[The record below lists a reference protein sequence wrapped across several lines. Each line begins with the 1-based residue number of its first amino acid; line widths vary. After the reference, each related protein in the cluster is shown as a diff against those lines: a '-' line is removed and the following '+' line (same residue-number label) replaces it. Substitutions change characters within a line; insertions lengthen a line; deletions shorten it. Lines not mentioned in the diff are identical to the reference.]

1 MRIISGELK
10 GRKIFEPPDRTTRP
24 LKDLVKESIFNI
36 VMHSNKISIDL
47 KNSNIL
53 DLFSGVG
60 SFGIE
65 ALSRGSKYVT
75 FIENYTE
82 VLQILRKNIQKL
94 NLDNKCE
101 IISEDIINKL
111 NFKKLNKKFE
121 LIFLD
126 PPFDEKNLSKI
137 LLKIYDSKILKKNG
151 ILIIHRKINTD
162 DKLIPKFNII
172 QEKKYGVSKI
182 MFGNYL

>member
-101 IISEDIINKL
+101 IISEDIINML

-126 PPFDEKNLSKI
+126 PPFNEKNINKI

-151 ILIIHRKINTD
+151 ILIIHRKINTN

-172 QEKKYGVSKI
+172 EEKKYGLSKI

>member
-10 GRKIFEPPDRTTRP
+10 GRKIFEPTDRKTRP

-101 IISEDIINKL
+101 IFSEDIINML

-126 PPFDEKNLSKI
+126 PPFNEKDINKI

-162 DKLIPKFNII
+162 DKLIPEFNLIE
-172 QEKKYGVSKI
+172 EKKYGLSKI
-182 MFGNYL
+182 MFGNFL

>member
-101 IISEDIINKL
+101 IFSEDIINML

-126 PPFDEKNLSKI
+126 PPFNEKNINKI

-162 DKLIPKFNII
+162 DKLIPEFNLIE
-172 QEKKYGVSKI
+172 EKKYGLSKI
-182 MFGNYL
+182 MFGNFL

>member
-151 ILIIHRKINTD
+151 ILIIHRKINTN

-172 QEKKYGVSKI
+172 EEKKYGLSKI

>member
-101 IISEDIINKL
+101 IFSEDIINML

-126 PPFDEKNLSKI
+126 PPFNEKNINKI

-172 QEKKYGVSKI
+172 EEKKYGLSKI

>member
-1 MRIISGELK
+1 MRIISGDLK
-10 GRKIFEPPDRTTRP
+10 GRKIFEPTDRTTRP

-111 NFKKLNKKFE
+111 NFKKLNNKFE

-126 PPFDEKNLSKI
+126 PPFDEKNLNKI
-137 LLKIYDSKILKKNG
+137 LVKIYDSKILKKNG

-162 DKLIPKFNII
+162 DKLIPEFNLIE
-172 QEKKYGVSKI
+172 EKKYGLSKI
-182 MFGNYL
+182 MFGNFL

>member
-101 IISEDIINKL
+101 IISEDIINML

-126 PPFDEKNLSKI
+126 PPFNEKNINKI

-172 QEKKYGVSKI
+172 EEKKYGLSKI

>member
-101 IISEDIINKL
+101 IISEDIINML

-172 QEKKYGVSKI
+172 EEKKYGLSKI

>member
-101 IISEDIINKL
+101 IFSEDIINML

-126 PPFDEKNLSKI
+126 PPFNEKDINKI

-172 QEKKYGVSKI
+172 EEKKYGLSKI

>member
-101 IISEDIINKL
+101 IFSEDIINML

-126 PPFDEKNLSKI
+126 PPFNEKDINKI

-151 ILIIHRKINTD
+151 ILIIHRKINTN

-172 QEKKYGVSKI
+172 EEKKYGLSKI

>member
-172 QEKKYGVSKI
+172 EEKKYGLSKI

>member
-101 IISEDIINKL
+101 IFSEDIINML

-126 PPFDEKNLSKI
+126 PPFNEKNINKI

-151 ILIIHRKINTD
+151 ILIIHRKINTN

-172 QEKKYGVSKI
+172 EEKNYGLSKI

>member
-101 IISEDIINKL
+101 IISEDIINIL

-126 PPFDEKNLSKI
+126 PPFNEKDINKI

-151 ILIIHRKINTD
+151 ILIIHRKINTN

-172 QEKKYGVSKI
+172 EEKKYGLSKI

>member
-10 GRKIFEPPDRTTRP
+10 GRKIFEPTDRTTRP

-75 FIENYTE
+75 FIENYNE

-111 NFKKLNKKFE
+111 DFKKLNNKFE

-126 PPFDEKNLSKI
+126 PPFN
-137 LLKIYDSKILKKNG
+137 
-151 ILIIHRKINTD
+151 
-162 DKLIPKFNII
+162 
-172 QEKKYGVSKI
+172 EKKK
-182 MFGNYL
+182 

>member
-101 IISEDIINKL
+101 IISEDIINML

-126 PPFDEKNLSKI
+126 PPFNEKDINKI

-151 ILIIHRKINTD
+151 ILIIHRKINTN

-172 QEKKYGVSKI
+172 EEKKYGLSKI

>member
-101 IISEDIINKL
+101 IISEDIINML

-126 PPFDEKNLSKI
+126 PPFNEKDINKI

-172 QEKKYGVSKI
+172 EEKKYGLSKI

>member
-101 IISEDIINKL
+101 IISEDIINML

-126 PPFDEKNLSKI
+126 PPFNEKDINKI

-162 DKLIPKFNII
+162 DKLIPKFNIVE
-172 QEKKYGVSKI
+172 EKKYGLSKI

>member
-82 VLQILRKNIQKL
+82 VLQILKKNIQKL

-172 QEKKYGVSKI
+172 EEKKYGLSKI
-182 MFGNYL
+182 IFGNYL

>member
-101 IISEDIINKL
+101 IFSEDIINML

-126 PPFDEKNLSKI
+126 PPFNEKNINKI

-151 ILIIHRKINTD
+151 ILIIHRKINTN

-172 QEKKYGVSKI
+172 EEKKYGLSKI

>member
-47 KNSNIL
+47 NNSNIL

-101 IISEDIINKL
+101 IISEDIINML

-126 PPFDEKNLSKI
+126 PPFNEKDINKI

-172 QEKKYGVSKI
+172 EEKKYGLSKI
-182 MFGNYL
+182 IFGNYL

>member
-94 NLDNKCE
+94 NLENKCE

-111 NFKKLNKKFE
+111 NFQKFNKKFE

-126 PPFDEKNLSKI
+126 PPFDEKNLNKI
-137 LLKIYDSKILKKNG
+137 LLKIYDSKILKKK
-151 ILIIHRKINTD
+151 RDINNSS
-162 DKLIPKFNII
+162 KN
-172 QEKKYGVSKI
+172 KY
-182 MFGNYL
+182 

>member
-101 IISEDIINKL
+101 IFSEDIINML

-126 PPFDEKNLSKI
+126 PPFNEKDINKI

-162 DKLIPKFNII
+162 DKLIPEFNLIE
-172 QEKKYGVSKI
+172 EKKYGLSKI
-182 MFGNYL
+182 MFGNFL

>member
-82 VLQILRKNIQKL
+82 VLQILKKNIQKL

-172 QEKKYGVSKI
+172 EEKKYGLSKI